1 MERQNTLLN
10 KEIDE
15 FFNNNFPLKQ
25 NSFKDED
32 DIFKYY
38 LTTEKELTKALDEVL
53 SKIKELPF
61 KTKEF
66 ARYILKE
73 HLIAS
78 FEECE
83 IGKLISKKIYSRYE
97 DIRNEV
103 LKKASFNT
111 IKDQRNIN
119 EIISFL
125 TKEIID
131 LEIKFYNILKKDFS
145 KGVEDFPGFLID
157 KFNWL
162 IKAFLI
168 QIYHVRII

>member
-38 LTTEKELTKALDEVL
+38 LTTEKELSKALDEVL

-97 DIRNEV
+97 DVRNEV
-103 LKKASFNT
+103 LKKTSFNT
-111 IKDQRNIN
+111 IKDQKNSDVIISYLAN
-119 EIISFL
+119 EIL
-125 TKEIID
+125 D
-131 LEIKFYNILKKDFS
+131 LEIKFFDRLKKDFS
-145 KGVEDFPGFLID
+145 KRKEDYPDFLID
-157 KFNWL
+157 KFISL
-162 IKAFLI
+162 IKDKYLT
-168 QIYHVRII
+168 